1 MVLAVADVAVTVTN
15 ARAAARWWEE
25 NLGFRTF
32 TLDGKT
38 GHAVMVAPPGDR
50 YLLHLCEGFAPLDPG
65 NTGIAF
71 MTDDIDA
78 LVRRMVAG
86 GVRFPEPLQKQEWGA
101 MAKFADPDG
110 NVFWLMGAP
119 AKFIRESLSNRAP
132 ASQKPSRTATTKT
145 SARRPSDRRGAGD

>member
-25 NLGFRTF
+25 NLGFQTF

-101 MAKFADPDG
+101 MAKFDDPDG
-110 NVFWLMGAP
+110 NVFWLLGAP
-119 AKFIRESLSNRAP
+119 ARFIRDSLSKRARAP
-132 ASQKPSRTATTKT
+132 PGPNESAAGKPLT
-145 SARRPSDRRGAGD
+145 RRRSLRRGTGD